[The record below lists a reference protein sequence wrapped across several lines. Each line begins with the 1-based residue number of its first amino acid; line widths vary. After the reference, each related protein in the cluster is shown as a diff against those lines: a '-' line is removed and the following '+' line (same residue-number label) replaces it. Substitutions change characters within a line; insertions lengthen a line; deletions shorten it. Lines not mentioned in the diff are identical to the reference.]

1 MTQEVATPAPLSQVT
16 RKPSRLMADL
26 TAAILATTEAARDRA
41 LATIE
46 ADATQVTEAIRAASM
61 DGAEAI
67 RRQAEDDL
75 AAIKDWSKTEIARI
89 REEAETKTET
99 RKTTRESEL
108 TAHAAAV
115 DRRVGEV
122 QEAVTLYR
130 TEMDAYFGNLAS
142 EDDPARLA
150 TMAEAMPEPPPLNA
164 LADLADLDLAA
175 FAPAVAIEAE
185 AEVAEA
191 EVELAEAEVEL
202 AEAEAELAEAELATA
217 ETVETEI
224 PTAPVANA
232 VAVADWGT
240 SDDAWDLPGTAV
252 PAGEAVEAA
261 SDDIPG
267 WTTGVASDNSL
278 DVTPGGEPFDR
289 DTIMAALEAAAEAVV
304 VAEVA
309 AESGAESAA
318 DLLAGRID
326 TDGQTDDAQAALA
339 ARVDAGGF
347 DSQSF
352 TDRLASLMPSP
363 DEGAADAEPRTTRVI
378 VTGLV
383 SVASIASMKR
393 HLSRLAGVKS
403 VGVASGPDGEF
414 VFNVSHRPD
423 ASFRD
428 GIPSMPGFGA
438 RVTRTGDGFVQA
450 TARDPESDG

>member
-1 MTQEVATPAPLSQVT
+1 MAQEVAAPAPLPLVT

-26 TAAILATTEAARDRA
+26 AAAILATTEAARDRA
-41 LATIE
+41 LAAVD

-61 DGAEAI
+61 DGAEGI
-67 RRQAEDDL
+67 RRRAEDDL

-99 RKTTRESEL
+99 RKAGRESEL
-108 TAHAAAV
+108 TAHVAAV
-115 DRRVGEV
+115 DGRVGEV

-130 TEMDAYFGNLAS
+130 AEMDAYFGNLAS
-142 EDDPARLA
+142 ENDPARLA

-164 LADLADLDLAA
+164 LADLADHDLAA
-175 FAPAVAIEAE
+175 FAPAVVIEAE
-185 AEVAEA
+185 TEIELAEAGAEVAEA
-191 EVELAEAEVEL
+191 D
-202 AEAEAELAEAELATA
+202 LATA

-278 DVTPGGEPFDR
+278 DVTAGGEPVDR
-289 DTIMAALEAAAEAVV
+289 DAIMAALEAAAEAVV
-304 VAEVA
+304 VAEAAAASADPAEVA

-383 SVASIASMKR
+383 SVASIASFKR

>member
-1 MTQEVATPAPLSQVT
+1 MTQEVATLAPLPLVS

-26 TAAILATTEAARDRA
+26 AAAILATTEAARDRA
-41 LATIE
+41 LAAVD

-67 RRQAEDDL
+67 RRHAEDDL

-89 REEAETKTET
+89 REEAETKTEA
-99 RKTTRESEL
+99 RKTGRESEL

-130 TEMDAYFGNLAS
+130 ADMGAYFGSLSS
-142 EDDPARLA
+142 ENDPARLA

-175 FAPAVAIEAE
+175 FAPAVVIEAE
-185 AEVAEA
+185 TEI
-191 EVELAEAEVEL
+191 ELAEAD
-202 AEAEAELAEAELATA
+202 LAEAELATA
-217 ETVETEI
+217 ETVETGI
-224 PTAPVANA
+224 PMAPVANA
-232 VAVADWGT
+232 VAVAGWGT

-252 PAGEAVEAA
+252 PAGEPV
-261 SDDIPG
+261 
-267 WTTGVASDNSL
+267 
-278 DVTPGGEPFDR
+278 DR
-289 DTIMAALEAAAEAVV
+289 DAIMDAL
-304 VAEVA
+304 EVA

-326 TDGQTDDAQAALA
+326 TDGQTDDALAALA

-363 DEGAADAEPRTTRVI
+363 DDGAADAEPRTTRVI

-438 RVTRTGDGFVQA
+438 RVTSAGDGFVHV